1 MIGMGGWEIIKIHYS
16 WIYAQGVDMGGSPKG
31 GRHLHLIDTR
41 DVVKIIWMGNATW
54 LYVGKHFP
62 TIIQRRP
69 FLQNKKLNVME

>member
-31 GRHLHLIDTR
+31 GRPLHLIDTR

-54 LYVGKHFP
+54 L
-62 TIIQRRP
+62 
-69 FLQNKKLNVME
+69 